1 MTQITWKNSYSVN
14 IPSID
19 EQHKELITVLNEL
32 YEASKNGMAQ
42 TILAA
47 ILEKLTKYSI
57 THFQYEENLMEKHGF
72 DKIEEHKDEHRK
84 FIEQLQ
90 SFTGQAAKGNLIL
103 SLKTIDFLKDWL
115 INHTLGTDHDY
126 SEFLVSKGVS

>member
-72 DKIEEHKDEHRK
+72 DKIEEHKDEHSK

-90 SFTGQAAKGNLIL
+90 SFTVQAAKGNLIL